1 GCHVRCYTAKEVK
14 LRQSKSAE
22 LRPRD
27 PAVFGNKK
35 LRSKA
40 QFYSMIAVT
49 VLIILGVA
57 VTQNVGVWRKPAV
70 DVPVPA
76 DLEKLDPQL
85 RDYLRLQLKWVQK
98 KPVDPTRQATL
109 GIVYAANLLWS
120 EARRCFSN

>member
-1 GCHVRCYTAKEVK
+1 VK
-14 LRQSKSAE
+14 LRQSKSAG

-27 PAVFGNKK
+27 PAVVGNKK

-40 QFYSMIAVT
+40 HLYGVIAIA

-57 VTQNVGVWRKPAV
+57 VTQLVGVWRIPAV

-85 RDYLRLQLKWVQK
+85 RDYLMLQLKWVQQ
-98 KPVDPTRQATL
+98 KPLDPTRQATL
-109 GIVYAANLLWS
+109 GIVYAANLLW
-120 EARRCFSN
+120 A